1 MKVSIIITTF
11 NKTDYLKWTLAS
23 VAWQTEVPYEVV
35 VADDGSDPETREL
48 VEEYR
53 SSQRC
58 PVKYSWIPNQS
69 FRLSRS
75 RNCAVFKSTGDL
87 LIFIDGDCILP
98 PKFVQ
103 IAKGLAAEGKMLNGA
118 RRLLEEKLTNELL
131 EQKPTFNR
139 VSALFSG
146 RKFWQLRVPLL
157 RDFPKRSWRVF
168 RGFLMVIPR
177 SVFESVQG
185 FNENFRSWGLED
197 SDFAV
202 RALNSAATIRDGRYA
217 LAVLHLYHPEPNKNV
232 RSSNGVQFNALLR
245 NKEFS

>member
-1 MKVSIIITTF
+1 MKVSIIISTF

-23 VAWQTEVPYEVV
+23 VAWQTELPYEVI
-35 VADDGSDPETREL
+35 VADDGSDSETREL
-48 VEEYR
+48 VEAYQSR
-53 SSQRC
+53 QRC
-58 PVKYSWIPNQS
+58 LVKYSWIPNQS

-103 IAKGLAAEGKMLNGA
+103 IAKGLAVEGKILNGA
-118 RRLLEEKLTNELL
+118 RRLLSEKLTDQLL
-131 EQKPTFNR
+131 EREPTFDL
-139 VSALFSG
+139 VLPLFSG
-146 RKFWQLRVPLL
+146 RKFWRIRLPLV

-177 SVFESVQG
+177 SIFESVGG

-202 RALNSAATIRDGRYA
+202 RALDGVATIRDGRYA
-217 LAVLHLYHPEPNKNV
+217 LAVLHLHHPEPNKNM
-232 RSSNGVQFNALLR
+232 RSSNGVQFNELLR
-245 NKEFS
+245 SKGFS

>member
-1 MKVSIIITTF
+1 MKVSIIISTF
-11 NKTDYLKWTLAS
+11 NKADYLKWTLAS
-23 VAWQTEVPYEVV
+23 VAWQTEVPSEVI

-48 VEEYR
+48 VEDCR
-53 SSQRC
+53 SLQRC
-58 PVKYSWIPNQS
+58 LVKYSWIPNQS

-75 RNCAVFKSTGDL
+75 RNCAVLKSTGDL

-103 IAKGLAAEGKMLNGA
+103 TAIGLVVEGKMLNGA
-118 RRLLEEKLTNELL
+118 RRLLGERLTNELL
-131 EQKPTFNR
+131 EQEPTLNR

-146 RKFWQLRVPLL
+146 RKFWQLRLSLL

-177 SVFESVQG
+177 SIFESAGG

-202 RALNSAATIRDGRYA
+202 RALDGVATIRDGRYA

-232 RSSNGVQFNALLR
+232 CSSNSERFSELLR
-245 NKEFS
+245 MKGF